1 MAVIETV
8 KTVEPITKLINEVL
22 HCEEYGVLDYG
33 QVIGARKVG
42 LFSIHDMRE
51 LIILDKMKSELPED
65 PQIDMIKKELD
76 AIRNGEKPSLYF
88 SKVGTP
94 TEIELEN
101 GTKVTDYSKT
111 EISMVEPIP
120 SRFLAYC
127 ISWMNDTLGD
137 FGVPVEREI
146 TSAPMEN

>member
-8 KTVEPITKLINEVL
+8 HTVEPITKIINEVL
-22 HCEEYGVLDYG
+22 HCEEQRVLDYG
-33 QVIGARKVG
+33 QVIGAVKIG
-42 LFSIHDMRE
+42 LFSIHNMRE
-51 LIILDKMKSELPED
+51 IIVLDKMKSELPED

-76 AIRNGEKPSLYF
+76 AIRSGEKPSLYF
-88 SKVGTP
+88 NRVGTP

-120 SRFLAYC
+120 SRFFAYC

-146 TSAPMEN
+146 TSAPVEN